1 VIDPIRNR
9 SRSPAREHLLGAG
22 VALLAGAVVFLVA
35 TDVFPYHSSNHDEGV
50 YLQQAAMLLDGQF
63 SMHPGGLGDAVRPW
77 FFVDAGDR
85 LYPKYQPLPAGF
97 YAVSMALFGEPRVT
111 LGAIAAGNAA
121 LVYCLGAM
129 TFDRRV
135 ALLAAAGFAA
145 APMTVVTSSVFLPYA
160 PTTLCNLLFAVLYL
174 RSYRTGRPGTA
185 ALAGGAIGVAF
196 LMRPFTAVL
205 FATPFMIHA
214 LWELWRTLRRR
225 QATGPGGLAGMVRPG
240 DRNRR
245 SLRRHAATAA
255 VGLAFVGATLAYNAS
270 VTGDPLV
277 FPYEAFAPLDGP
289 GFGYR
294 EILGHS
300 LEYTPAVALEANTH
314 VVWYLFS
321 RWVFAGGVGTVLAAV
336 GLLGVFRNRERL
348 PGEGHAPW
356 LLAGLFVSVPLGNVL
371 FWGNYNILATMSDP
385 ADGLLGQFGP
395 FYHFDL
401 LAPAAIFGAAGAVV
415 VWGRLQPAINRVAGR
430 RGARAIV
437 LAVLAASLLV
447 VGGLNAALVGQAL
460 ERNDAHTETYEDA
473 YAPFEQRDLENAVV
487 FLPTPYGEWLNHPF
501 QHLRND
507 PGLDGPVVY
516 AMDRGPAG
524 DFDVLDAYPD
534 REFYRYDFRG
544 EWTADP
550 EDRTVEP
557 KLEPLSVRTGDRLA
571 AETVVAVPDRV
582 SHATVRV
589 ETGSGHRTHHVE
601 ELDDEVTVEWS
612 IHDGGISLGA
622 VDGDTVEAAPVAV
635 NGTGEVAVLV
645 RLNQPG
651 AGTLTYRQEAAVR
664 TGGGTVEVVWPPRR
678 TVCRIVDDCGREGT
692 YLPDD
697 SRDGVGFETRI
708 TASD

>member
-1 VIDPIRNR
+1 
-9 SRSPAREHLLGAG
+9 
-22 VALLAGAVVFLVA
+22 
-35 TDVFPYHSSNHDEGV
+35 
-50 YLQQAAMLLDGQF
+50 
-63 SMHPGGLGDAVRPW
+63 
-77 FFVDAGDR
+77 
-85 LYPKYQPLPAGF
+85 
-97 YAVSMALFGEPRVT
+97 MALFGEPRVA

-121 LVYCLGAM
+121 LVYVLGAM

-135 ALLAAAGFAA
+135 GLLAAAGFAA

-160 PTTLCNLLFAVLYL
+160 PTTLFNLLFAVLSL
-174 RSYRTGRPGTA
+174 RSYRTGRPATA
-185 ALAGGAIGVAF
+185 ALAGGAIGLAF

-205 FATPFMIHA
+205 FAAPFILHA
-214 LWELWRTLRRR
+214 LWELWRTVRRRR
-225 QATGPGGLAGMVRPG
+225 QATEADGLAGIVTRG
-240 DRNRR
+240 DGERR

-300 LEYTPAVALEANTH
+300 LEYTPAVAIQANSY
-314 VVWYLFS
+314 VLRYLLT
-321 RWVFAGGVGTVLAAV
+321 RWVFAGAIGTALAAV
-336 GLLGVFRNRERL
+336 GLLALLRNRERL
-348 PGEGHAPW
+348 PGEDHAPW
-356 LLAGLFVSVPLGNVL
+356 LLAGLFVSVPLGNLL
-371 FWGNYNILATMSDP
+371 FWGNYNILETMSDP
-385 ADGLLGQFGP
+385 TDGLVAQFGP

-415 VWGRLQPAINRVAGR
+415 IWGRLRPAIDRVAGR
-430 RGARAIV
+430 RGARAIA
-437 LAVLAASLLV
+437 LAVLAVSLLV

-460 ERNDAHTETYEDA
+460 ERNEAHTETYEDA
-473 YAPFEQRDLENAVV
+473 YAPFEDRDLENAVV

-516 AMDRGPAG
+516 AMDRGAAG
-524 DFDVLDAYPD
+524 DFAVLEAYPD
-534 REFYRYDFRG
+534 REYYRYDFRG

-550 EDRTVEP
+550 ADRTVEP
-557 KLEPLSVRTGDRLA
+557 KLEPLSVRAGDRLA

-589 ETGSGHRTHHVE
+589 ETGSGQRTHHVE
-601 ELDDEVTVEWS
+601 ELDDDVTVEWS
-612 IHDGGISLGA
+612 IHDGGVSLGA
-622 VDGDTVEAAPVAV
+622 VDGDSVDAAPVAV
-635 NGTGEVAVLV
+635 NRTGEVAVLV

-651 AGTLTYRQEAAVR
+651 AGTLTYRQEATVR
-664 TGGGTVEVVWPPRR
+664 TGDGTAEVVWPPRR
-678 TVCRIVDDCGREGT
+678 TVCPIVDDCGREGT

-697 SRDGVGFETRI
+697 SRDGVRFETRI
-708 TASD
+708 TAPE